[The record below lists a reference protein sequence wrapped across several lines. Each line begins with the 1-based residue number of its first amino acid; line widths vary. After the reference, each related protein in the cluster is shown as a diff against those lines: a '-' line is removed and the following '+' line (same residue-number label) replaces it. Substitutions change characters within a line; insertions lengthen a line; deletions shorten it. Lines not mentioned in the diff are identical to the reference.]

1 VLVCSGKV
9 YYDLHSAMKDDRPD
23 VAIVRVERLYPFPT
37 DELRKALSRYR
48 NTERVI
54 WVQEEPRNM
63 GPRKFVMPKIRQ
75 LVPRQIRLEDVS
87 RPERS
92 RPAEG
97 YPTAHAKEQARIV
110 REALG

>member
-1 VLVCSGKV
+1 VVVCSGKV
-9 YYDLHSAMKDDRPD
+9 YYDLLATLKAERPD
-23 VAIVRVERLYPFPT
+23 VAIVRLERLYPFPAE
-37 DELRKALSRYR
+37 ELRNVLARYGK
-48 NTERVI
+48 TQRVV

-75 LVPRQIRLEDVS
+75 LVPREIKLEDVS

-97 YPTAHAKEQARIV
+97 YPAAHAVEQARIV
-110 REALG
+110 GEALG